1 MKQLW
6 SLSGCSAALLMMT
19 GVARLARDSRGW
31 PGLET
36 RRQRALAW
44 ERRAFYVSL
53 CTSLAFSRIKVVF
66 FFLKEK
72 RLRLLQSLTRSRLLA
87 QKKSARKPYPRGCSR
102 AGHWSQA
109 PIPATALPWV
119 RGLGVSRPL
128 ALGAAGSRGAQVA
141 SRPRTVGLAGRPL
154 ARPEA
159 EASELSSPL
168 SAPPRVGPVATEPGA
183 CLGGSPAPGDR
194 ALGGC
199 RDPHL
204 QPRGGRSHGSGGSPS
219 SGAPAPDGHLTS
231 PSRPSPHP
239 DADLNQC
246 PQKTAYESDLLR
258 HNLHTMDSTHLT
270 AWRQASWTHRVPPS
284 TPPSAPPPRPG
295 SGPGRWLLSCLLPLS
310 SHFSRKWI

>member
-119 RGLGVSRPL
+119 RGLGVSL
-128 ALGAAGSRGAQVA
+128 VLWHWGAAGSRGGPGGQQA
-141 SRPRTVGLAGRPL
+141 SYCGAGGETAGQ
-154 ARPEA
+154 ARGGGQRA
-159 EASELSSPL
+159 VQSTLGSSQ
-168 SAPPRVGPVATEPGA
+168 
-183 CLGGSPAPGDR
+183 GGSSGHR
-194 ALGGC
+194 ARSMLG
-199 RDPHL
+199 RVTS
-204 QPRGGRSHGSGGSPS
+204 PRGQGAGG
-219 SGAPAPDGHLTS
+219 L
-231 PSRPSPHP
+231 
-239 DADLNQC
+239 
-246 PQKTAYESDLLR
+246 
-258 HNLHTMDSTHLT
+258 
-270 AWRQASWTHRVPPS
+270 
-284 TPPSAPPPRPG
+284 
-295 SGPGRWLLSCLLPLS
+295 
-310 SHFSRKWI
+310 

>member
-87 QKKSARKPYPRGCSR
+87 QKKSAREPYPRGCSR

-119 RGLGVSRPL
+119 RGLGVSL
-128 ALGAAGSRGAQVA
+128 VLWHWGQQGLGAPRWPAGLVLWGWRGDCWPGPRRRPASCPVHSRLLPGWVQWPQSREHAWEGHQPQGTGRWGA
-141 SRPRTVGLAGRPL
+141 VGTLTSS
-154 ARPEA
+154 PEA
-159 EASELSSPL
+159 AGPTVREA
-168 SAPPRVGPVATEPGA
+168 APRLGLQLQMAT
-183 CLGGSPAPGDR
+183 
-194 ALGGC
+194 
-199 RDPHL
+199 
-204 QPRGGRSHGSGGSPS
+204 
-219 SGAPAPDGHLTS
+219 
-231 PSRPSPHP
+231 
-239 DADLNQC
+239 
-246 PQKTAYESDLLR
+246 
-258 HNLHTMDSTHLT
+258 
-270 AWRQASWTHRVPPS
+270 
-284 TPPSAPPPRPG
+284 
-295 SGPGRWLLSCLLPLS
+295 
-310 SHFSRKWI
+310 